1 MNCWGLGDAARVL
14 LASDL
19 EEGQGDA
26 RVIGAAAD
34 GYADSIVANGA
45 EVDAQFAAAF
55 HNVGG
60 AHPVGQV
67 DEEEIR
73 AAFVDLRV
81 RQRGGD
87 IAL

>member
-1 MNCWGLGDAARVL
+1 MGGLGDAARVL

-26 RVIGAAAD
+26 LVIGVVAD
-34 GYADSIVANGA
+34 GDTDSVVANGA
-45 EVDAQFAAAF
+45 EVDAQVAAAF
-55 HNVGG
+55 HDVGG

-73 AAFVDLRV
+73 AAFMDLRV
-81 RQRGGD
+81 W
-87 IAL
+87 